1 MPSLDFGTKD
11 EEQQL
16 PTNLT
21 TVVATSDKGYVRFR
35 ISFSKHSRTM

>member
-21 TVVATSDKGYVRFR
+21 TVVATPDKEYVRFR
-35 ISFSKHSRTM
+35 TMT